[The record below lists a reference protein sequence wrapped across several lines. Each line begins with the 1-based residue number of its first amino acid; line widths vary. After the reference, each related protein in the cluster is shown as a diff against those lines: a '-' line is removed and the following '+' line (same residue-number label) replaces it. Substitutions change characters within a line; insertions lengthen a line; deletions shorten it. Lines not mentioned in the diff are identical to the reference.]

1 MFETVASANADRW
14 WMPVPPLQIRLASDR
29 ELGYQASTFR
39 HTPRA
44 IWNAAV
50 AQLVEHVIRND
61 GVVGSSP
68 ISGTIKINRLT
79 QALGGRLRG
88 LFVGR

>member
-1 MFETVASANADRW
+1 
-14 WMPVPPLQIRLASDR
+14 MPVPPLQIRLASDR

-44 IWNAAV
+44 TWNAAV

-68 ISGTIKINRLT
+68 ISGTSKFDLIISHIKLVKLSAQPETDRDGFDACGI
-79 QALGGRLRG
+79 G
-88 LFVGR
+88 